1 MKFARPTR
9 NQLVVSILLV
19 VLLTMTVYI
28 YWPGINCCFILDDAI
43 NLHYLEFITR
53 NPSWHKLYLFVM
65 DGIASELGRPVSL
78 ITFAAQHYSWPNN
91 PEHFKYVNLVIHLLN
106 GILIFVLGR
115 QLFSKGRMSSEK
127 QNYLALI
134 IAAIWLLHPI
144 QVSTVLYVIQRMA
157 QLSCLFTLI
166 SLICYIKGRFLYTAN
181 RKTSGAL
188 LMTVAYGFFGII
200 AILSKENAILL
211 PLFVLSIEYT
221 FLRQLERD
229 KMWKIWAWVF
239 AYIPLILLSGY
250 LISSIDNFMADYA
263 NRNLSMSDR
272 LLSEARILID
282 YIGKIF
288 IIQPNGYGIYNDDY
302 LPSKGLFNP
311 ISTPL
316 AVLTVL
322 ALLIS
327 AYVIR
332 NKQKYNFIVFGILWF
347 FAAHLLES
355 SFIPLELYFEHRN
368 YLAILGPIVILVF
381 TVSHLINYC
390 KKLKLV
396 GYTLI
401 TVSVLWMLVTTL
413 VSRNE
418 IQLWSKPLQQ
428 ALIWAKEKPR
438 SKRAQIMSIP
448 VYAMYGRNKEAND
461 AVKTVIKHNPDDAA
475 VYLTIF
481 QLRCF
486 DIKLDFPDQINIY
499 QRLETANASNAAIS
513 TLGQMLLVREQGKCA
528 GISNAELKK
537 LLDSV
542 LVNKKFQH
550 FFADVHFL
558 YARYYILL
566 KDADTAL
573 KHLRLSSQ
581 HSERIMTLMY
591 EIQTL
596 SYLKKYD
603 DALEVVSQARKIM
616 GKKLKDKLIYTKIVN
631 TWEKKL
637 RDIVKT
643 RKH

>member
-1 MKFARPTR
+1 M
-9 NQLVVSILLV
+9 
-19 VLLTMTVYI
+19 Y
-28 YWPGINCCFILDDAI
+28 
-43 NLHYLEFITR
+43 E
-53 NPSWHKLYLFVM
+53 
-65 DGIASELGRPVSL
+65 
-78 ITFAAQHYSWPNN
+78 
-91 PEHFKYVNLVIHLLN
+91 
-106 GILIFVLGR
+106 
-115 QLFSKGRMSSEK
+115 
-127 QNYLALI
+127 
-134 IAAIWLLHPI
+134 
-144 QVSTVLYVIQRMA
+144 
-157 QLSCLFTLI
+157 
-166 SLICYIKGRFLYTAN
+166 
-181 RKTSGAL
+181 
-188 LMTVAYGFFGII
+188 
-200 AILSKENAILL
+200 
-211 PLFVLSIEYT
+211 
-221 FLRQLERD
+221 
-229 KMWKIWAWVF
+229 
-239 AYIPLILLSGY
+239 
-250 LISSIDNFMADYA
+250 
-263 NRNLSMSDR
+263 R

-282 YIGKIF
+282 YIGKILV
-288 IIQPNGYGIYNDDY
+288 IQPSGYGVYNDDY

-311 ISTPL
+311 ISTSL

-332 NKQKYNFIVFGILWF
+332 NKQKYNFIVFGLLWF

-355 SFIPLELYFEHRN
+355 SFVPLELYFEHRN

-381 TVSHLINYC
+381 TASHLISYC

-396 GYTLI
+396 GYSLI
-401 TVSVLWMLVTTL
+401 SVSVLWLLATTL

-428 ALIWAKEKPR
+428 ALVWAKEKPR

-448 VYAMYGRNKEAND
+448 VYAMYGRNKEANN
-461 AVKTVIKHNPDDAA
+461 AIKTVIKHNPDDAA

-486 DIKLDFPDQINIY
+486 DINLDFPDQINIY
-499 QRLETANASNAAIS
+499 QRLKTANASNAAIS
-513 TLGQMLLVREQGKCA
+513 TLGQMLLVRERGKCP

-537 LLDSV
+537 LLDSI
-542 LVNKKFQH
+542 LVNKKFRH

-566 KDADTAL
+566 KDANTAL

-591 EIQTL
+591 QIQTL

-603 DALEVVSQARKIM
+603 DALDVVSQAREIM